1 MKNKY
6 FWLVGAL
13 SLGMFAACSGDNDG
27 IVPETP
33 ENGNEVRAQLA
44 ISVASTTN
52 TRTTTPGATGTEVAA
67 SDNENQISSLTIV
80 LTDAND
86 IARQIIQP
94 ALKTEKT
101 AKKDVRATVPFTVN
115 AGDYKVYVLANYAQS
130 ALSPIIKNSTDM
142 KAVFDIVN
150 RTDLTGSAN
159 NAFLMA
165 NTTAPALVT
174 LNKANATTPEVDDDG
189 NNEASGI
196 NLNLVQVNIERVV
209 SKVTFDNAD
218 NQAFAVTD
226 GSGTVANAE
235 LKGVGL
241 INFNKKMT
249 IVKDAT
255 EATNKPVAG
264 PWYYPKD
271 ANYSTVLGGASGE
284 AAWLAA
290 NFDESSVNTFNN
302 TPNTAAFYCPENTMT
317 ALAQQ
322 NGQTTGVVYQVE
334 YTPVAGA
341 FTALAKDAS
350 DTYSQRFTAVLA
362 LSGKDAEIVEN
373 IFTTAGSGK
382 TFYTYN
388 DLIFRTKKAAILY
401 KVIVENDDAAT
412 INTQFTALK
421 DAVPAPADVYE
432 YTNGLTYYPVWIKHN
447 PEGTHMQQDKYGVV
461 RNHWYELKVNSVKR
475 LGYHKPTYADPK
487 DPDDKETAPIQVE
500 ATIKKWVLVKQGVDL
515 E

>member
-6 FWLVGAL
+6 VWLIGAL

-44 ISVASTTN
+44 ISVASTAN
-52 TRTTTPGATGTEVAA
+52 TRTTTPGDTGEEIAA
-67 SDNENQISSLTIV
+67 SDNENKISSLTIV
-80 LTDAND
+80 LTDVND

-115 AGDYKVYVLANYAQS
+115 AGQYKVYVLANYAQS

-150 RTDLTGSAN
+150 RTDLTGSSN

-174 LNKANATTPEVDDDG
+174 LNAANATTPEVDDDG

-196 NLNLVQVNIERVV
+196 NLNLVQVVIERVV
-209 SKVTFDNAD
+209 SKVTFNNAD
-218 NQAFAVTD
+218 NQAFIVED
-226 GSGTVANAE
+226 GTGTVANAV

-241 INFNKKMT
+241 INLNKKMT

-255 EATNKPVAG
+255 MATNKPSAVG
-264 PWYYPKD
+264 TWYYPHD
-271 ANYSTVLGGASGE
+271 ANYSTVLNGAASE

-290 NFDESSVNTFNN
+290 NFDEPSVNTFNN

-334 YTPVAGA
+334 YTPAATA

-362 LSGKDAEIVEN
+362 LSGKDAEIVEE
-373 IFTTAGSGK
+373 IFTTAGSDK

-401 KVIVENDDAAT
+401 KVIVENADAAT

-421 DAVPAPADVYE
+421 GTSPADVYK
-432 YTNGLTYYPVWIKHN
+432 YTDGYTYYPVWIKHN

-461 RNHWYELKVNSVKR
+461 RNHWYELKVNSVKK

-487 DPDDKETAPIQVE
+487 DPDDKETAPIQVK
-500 ATIKKWVLVKQGVDL
+500 ATINKWVLVLQENDL